1 MKNPLHYQLSEYDCG
16 PTAMLDAISFLFP
29 QEDILLDKEHPFAYN
44 RIVPEAYFNQE
55 DLEIYAL
62 GPMENREAVLLF
74 NEQTRLTAD
83 KTIEYYI

>member
-1 MKNPLHYQLSEYDCG
+1 M
-16 PTAMLDAISFLFP
+16 
-29 QEDILLDKEHPFAYN
+29 
-44 RIVPEAYFNQE
+44 PEAYFNQE
-55 DLEIYAL
+55 ALEIYAL